1 MKILSTFAHP
11 HVLLNMVDILSSV
24 EHRKE
29 ILNNV
34 LISVFSAITLG
45 FSVKAVERTQK
56 HHESCPN
63 GSCAILQVF

>member
-1 MKILSTFAHP
+1 
-11 HVLLNMVDILSSV
+11 MVDILSSV

-56 HHESCPN
+56 HHESCQY